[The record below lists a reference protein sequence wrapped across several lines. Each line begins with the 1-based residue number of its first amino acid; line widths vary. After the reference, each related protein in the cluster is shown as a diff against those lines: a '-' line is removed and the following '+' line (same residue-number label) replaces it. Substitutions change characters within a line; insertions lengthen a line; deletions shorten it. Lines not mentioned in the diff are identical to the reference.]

1 MAILA
6 SICSAITSLGVLL
19 WSFKRFEQVETAMI
33 RPTET
38 VFDDSKLRY
47 ELEAQAESIE
57 RLQNTA
63 KDQNV
68 AISEGIERTDR
79 AERRVRAT
87 VARAKKRLDDAGYS
101 DEGIQAEIQE
111 FDQADGFG
119 GRESPVQPLPN
130 GLAESPQ
137 HDMSA
142 FPGRW

>member
-47 ELEAQAESIE
+47 ELEAQAEAIE
-57 RLQNTA
+57 RLQNIA

-87 VARAKKRLDDAGYS
+87 VARAKKRLDEAGYS

-130 GLAESPQ
+130 GLAQSTQP
-137 HDMSA
+137 DMTA

>member
-19 WSFKRFEQVETAMI
+19 WSFRRFEQVETAMI

-47 ELEAQAESIE
+47 ELEAQAEAIE
-57 RLQNTA
+57 RLQNIA

-87 VARAKKRLDDAGYS
+87 VARAKKTLG
-101 DEGIQAEIQE
+101 
-111 FDQADGFG
+111 
-119 GRESPVQPLPN
+119 
-130 GLAESPQ
+130 
-137 HDMSA
+137 
-142 FPGRW
+142 

>member
-6 SICSAITSLGVLL
+6 SILSMVGTIGVLL
-19 WSFKRFEQVETAMI
+19 WSFMRFEQIETAMI

-38 VFDDSKLRY
+38 AYDDSKLRY
-47 ELEAQAESIE
+47 ELEAQAEAID
-57 RLQNTA
+57 RLQNTV

-119 GRESPVQPLPN
+119 GRAGPVQPLPN
-130 GLAESPQ
+130 GLAESSQP
-137 HDMSA
+137 DMSA